1 MKSKACLIVLFMG
14 MVFFVLSSSYR
25 INASESRDKQFDSME
40 FKMKE
45 MEGVRV
51 TDGQNNYGE
60 IYGEMDEFGWLMLR
74 LGERGLRIVNEE
86 GNDIILIDKFGGIYM
101 NGKVFIN
108 GELCMNNNDDN
119 EFELYNR
126 LLGFLYF
133 LVIIALIFGISNF
146 VVMKK
151 K

>member
-1 MKSKACLIVLFMG
+1 MVLFMG
-14 MVFFVLSSSYR
+14 MFFFVLSSSYR

-40 FKMKE
+40 FEMNE

-108 GELCMNNNDDN
+108 GELCMNNNDD
-119 EFELYNR
+119 EFEVYNR

-133 LVIIALIFGISNF
+133 LVIIALIFGISNCI
-146 VVMKK
+146 VMKK